1 MRCPEC
7 GAEYRP
13 GYSRCADCDVYLVD
27 DLVEEPSI
35 PDPHRELVAVFKT
48 TDSILLPVVKSLLDS
63 AGIEYVTQ
71 GEEALGVL
79 PLGAAGSKVVKASWA
94 WGATIHVGKEDEASV
109 RELLAQLDQDFEGA
123 ELPEGADVPKG
134 DFPEEDPPQ
143 S

>member
-1 MRCPEC
+1 MFCPKC

-27 DLVEEPSI
+27 RPEKTRSV

-63 AGIEYVTQ
+63 AGIEYVAQ

-79 PLGAAGSKVVKASWA
+79 PLGPAGSKVVRASWA
-94 WGATIHVGKEDEASV
+94 WGATIHVAKEDEASV
-109 RELLAQLDQDFEGA
+109 KELLAALDEDFEGA
-123 ELPEGADVPKG
+123 EFPEE
-134 DFPEEDPPQ
+134 DFPDEDPPQ

>member
-1 MRCPEC
+1 MHCPQC

-13 GYSRCADCDVYLVD
+13 GFSRCADCDVYLVD
-27 DLVEEPSI
+27 RPEETPPA

-63 AGIEYVTQ
+63 AGIEYMSQ

-79 PLGAAGSKVVKASWA
+79 PLGPAGSKVVRASWA
-94 WGATIHVGKEDEASV
+94 WGATILVAKEDEASV
-109 RELLAQLDQDFEGA
+109 KEMLAQI
-123 ELPEGADVPKG
+123 
-134 DFPEEDPPQ
+134 EEDFTGEDLIGEDFSGEDPEQ

>member
-1 MRCPEC
+1 MHCPKC

-13 GYSRCADCDVYLVD
+13 GFSRCADCDVYLVD
-27 DLVEEPSI
+27 RPEETPPA

-63 AGIEYVTQ
+63 AGIEYISQ

-79 PLGAAGSKVVKASWA
+79 PLGPAGSQVVRASWA
-94 WGATIHVGKEDEASV
+94 WGATILVAKEEEASV
-109 RELLAQLDQDFEGA
+109 KEMLAQFDQDFA
-123 ELPEGADVPKG
+123 EADLPGE
-134 DFPEEDPPQ
+134 DFPEEDPSQ